1 MQPFTHNA
9 NTFSQL
15 TSKVNHVSQTTHKHT
30 PTHKTHCNTS
40 GLNTHVCIHYIYIA
54 VKLRPSTLGGSLRHY
69 SCGKYKHQTW
79 VGPQDTT
86 PMQSTKHFQNISKKP
101 ATIQSLTTHPGLL
114 FQRWRT
120 QTVESSLQ
128 SKLSLV

>member
-40 GLNTHVCIHYIYIA
+40 GLNTHVCIHYIYRSQTTTIYTRR
-54 VKLRPSTLGGSLRHY
+54 VPKTLLLWKIQTSNLGGSPRHNTY
-69 SCGKYKHQTW
+69 AKYKTF
-79 VGPQDTT
+79 P
-86 PMQSTKHFQNISKKP
+86 KHFEETCYDPKP
-101 ATIQSLTTHPGLL
+101 NN
-114 FQRWRT
+114 
-120 QTVESSLQ
+120 SSRIT
-128 SKLSLV
+128 LSTLENTNCGVAAAI